1 MGSTGPNWVVLDFI
15 LCNAVIIWWKYHPFN
30 NCIHSNIWSIL
41 SNYIPFTLV
50 KCFETK
56 IYSWLVKLLIFL
68 TFFKFIILKSGNL
81 FLRLFSIALLIHE
94 NIYGFASN
102 FTRRM
107 ICNQKT
113 LILHN
118 AMYNFSQTSTK
129 SLCFFLIFMLLE
141 VLLWIF

>member
-1 MGSTGPNWVVLDFI
+1 MGSTAPNWVVLDFI

-94 NIYGFASN
+94 NIYSFASN

-129 SLCFFLIFMLLE
+129 SLCFFLIFMFLE